1 PARRRGGPGPGLHR
15 DDLRGSL
22 LAGTDRARAGRLSP
36 GHRPGSAGDVGAH
49 PAPVPVSPRGSD
61 ARHGRIEPGR
71 RRSGRARGP
80 VPRARLVPPRAAA
93 TLRVLRFTDLS
104 ASGICILWI
113 TFRCGGRNAFGA
125 RIPTLSVPRPLRRF
139 VVIHNCCVL
148 CWLSGCLDKV
158 VVSVGRRSPPL
169 TTTEGRDLPR
179 GSAK

>member
-1 PARRRGGPGPGLHR
+1 
-15 DDLRGSL
+15 
-22 LAGTDRARAGRLSP
+22 
-36 GHRPGSAGDVGAH
+36 H
-49 PAPVPVSPRGSD
+49 PAPVPVSSRGSD

-104 ASGICILWI
+104 ASGICIVWI

-125 RIPTLSVPRPLRRF
+125 RIPPLSVLRPLRRF

-179 GSAK
+179 GSAKGVGSDEHGRGHKPALRRRRRGWPGWPGGHGSRSVPR